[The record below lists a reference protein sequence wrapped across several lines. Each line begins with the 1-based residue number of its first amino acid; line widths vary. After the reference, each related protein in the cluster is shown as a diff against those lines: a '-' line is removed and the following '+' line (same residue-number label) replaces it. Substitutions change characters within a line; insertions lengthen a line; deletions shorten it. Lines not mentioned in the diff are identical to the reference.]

1 MRTSL
6 AAALF
11 AAILAAAGAEAGP
24 LIDLSAEASLP
35 AANDLV
41 RATLYSEASGANPAE
56 LARRVNGEI
65 AEALKLARGKPGIK
79 VQSGAQATYPVYGQ
93 GQKIDGWRMRSEIV
107 LESKDPAAVS
117 ALIGQL
123 QARRLAVG
131 GVQLLPSPETRRQVG
146 DEAIREAIRA
156 FEQRAALVAGQ
167 FGKAWK
173 IRQLS
178 IGQGGGPQPL
188 PRGVRAAMLAEA
200 APMPLESGESL
211 VSANVSGQIELAD

>member
-1 MRTSL
+1 MKPAL
-6 AAALF
+6 AAALT
-11 AAILAAAGAEAGP
+11 AALLVAARVEAGP
-24 LIDLSAEASLP
+24 LIDLAAEASLP

-41 RATLYSEASGANPAE
+41 RATLYSEASGANPAD

-65 AEALKLARGKPGIK
+65 AEALKLAKGKPGVK

-107 LESKDPAAVS
+107 VESKDQAAVS

-123 QARRLAVG
+123 QAMRLAVG
-131 GVQLLPSPETRRQVG
+131 GVQLLPSSETRRQVG
-146 DEAIREAIRA
+146 DEAVREAIRA

-173 IRQLS
+173 IRQLT
-178 IGQGGGPQPL
+178 IGQDSRPQPM
-188 PRGVRAAMLAEA
+188 PRGLRAAAMAAEA
-200 APMPLESGESL
+200 IPLESGESL
-211 VSANVSGQIELAD
+211 VGASVSGQIELAD

>member
-1 MRTSL
+1 MRTALAVLIAALSL
-6 AAALF
+6 ALR
-11 AAILAAAGAEAGP
+11 AEAGT

-41 RATLYSEASGANPAE
+41 RATLFSEASGANPAE

-65 AEALKLARGKPGIK
+65 AEALKLARGKPGVK
-79 VQSGAQATYPVYGQ
+79 VQSGGQATYPVYGQ
-93 GQKIDGWRMRSEIV
+93 GQKIEGWRMRSEIV
-107 LESKDPAAVS
+107 LEAKDQAAVS

-123 QARRLAVG
+123 QAMRLAVG
-131 GVQLLPSPETRRQVG
+131 GVHLLPSPETRRQVG

-173 IRQLS
+173 IRQLT
-178 IGQGGGPQPL
+178 IAQGGGPQPL
-188 PRGVRAAMLAEA
+188 PRGLRAAAMAAEA
-200 APMPLESGESL
+200 IPLESGESL
-211 VSANVSGQIELAD
+211 VNANVSGQIELAD